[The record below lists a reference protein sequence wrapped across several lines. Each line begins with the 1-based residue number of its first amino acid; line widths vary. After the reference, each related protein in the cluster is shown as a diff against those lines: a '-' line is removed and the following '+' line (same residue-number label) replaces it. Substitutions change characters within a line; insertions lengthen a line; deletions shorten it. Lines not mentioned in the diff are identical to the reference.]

1 MFVSYNY
8 WQTLANHH
16 LDRISEHGAAHLY
29 PHPENAYAWS
39 FDPADVKDGDVI
51 FVKTDFLSF
60 FVKNMLP
67 RIREPFALITGHSDL
82 TPSDSCAKT
91 ILENSLVYR
100 WLAMHMAVHHPKLTH
115 LPIGLAEPD
124 SPTGD
129 QRVVRECMEKTRGVE
144 KKRGI
149 FVPPMGN
156 SHPSRSTL
164 PTSSSRLPFR
174 DYLEKVAE
182 YEHVLCPAGN
192 GIDVHRVYEALLMR
206 TVPVYVARDGVVPG
220 AYADLPVVV
229 VHDPD
234 DIDPPESP
242 PSVDWERIEKML
254 TGDITPWSSPA
265 R

>member
-1 MFVSYNY
+1 MFISYNY

-16 LDRISEHGAAHLY
+16 LDRVSEHGVAHLY

-39 FDPADVKDGDVI
+39 FDPADVRDGDVV
-51 FVKTDFLSF
+51 FVKTDFLNF
-60 FVKNMLP
+60 FVETMMP

-91 ILENSLVYR
+91 ILENPFVYR
-100 WLAMHMAVHHPKLTH
+100 WLAMHVAARNSHPKLTH

-124 SPTGD
+124 SPVGD
-129 QRVVRECMEKTRGVE
+129 QRIVRECMEKTRGIQ
-144 KKRGI
+144 KKRGV

-164 PTSSSRLPFR
+164 PDHPMMIRSSFDRRLPFR
-174 DYLEKVAE
+174 DYLEKIAE
-182 YEHVLCPAGN
+182 YEYVLCPAGN

-206 TVPVYVARDGVVPG
+206 TVPVYVARDGMVPG

-229 VHDPD
+229 VHD
-234 DIDPPESP
+234 DIDLPESP

-254 TGDITPWSSPA
+254 TVVV
-265 R
+265 